1 MNYFNVNLIDSSINV
16 KRIFDNEFKVQN
28 KKEEKI
34 NLIFF
39 FNPFY
44 EIIYIHLLIPDNHY
58 SILLF
63 SHSFK
68 EFKKTTN

>member
-1 MNYFNVNLIDSSINV
+1 MNSFNVNLIDSSINV

-39 FNPFY
+39 LIQFMKLFTF
-44 EIIYIHLLIPDNHY
+44 IY
-58 SILLF
+58 
-63 SHSFK
+63 
-68 EFKKTTN
+68 